1 MSMITIITTGGTIA
15 MSRAEHSSGA
25 VPRLSGEDLVAQLGP
40 MGADVRVENLF
51 SLPGGHLTTD
61 HLQRLVRRVEACAQE
76 PDVAGIVITHGT
88 DTLEETA
95 MLLDL
100 ALTTPKPVVL
110 TGAMRTASAVGYD
123 GPGNLAG
130 ALAVARAP
138 QARGQGVLVVFNDR
152 IWAGSEVQ
160 KIHGQAVDAFGA
172 PGSGPLGTT
181 CGGEVRLL
189 HRVAQRTHIPLRR
202 LVEPV
207 DLLTATQAGDDRL
220 LRAALAS
227 GARGLVL
234 ETFGS
239 GRVPPAWLPA
249 LEDARARGVPVV
261 VCSRTGAGAIG
272 DEYGYP
278 GATHDLRRLG
288 CLFAHGLNGPKARI
302 KLMLALGAA
311 ATPGEIARFFQTAEQ
326 A

>member
-1 MSMITIITTGGTIA
+1 MSTIVIITTGGTIA
-15 MSRAEHSSGA
+15 MRRVAAGGA
-25 VPRLSGEDLVAQLGP
+25 VPQLNGEELVALLGP
-40 MGADVRVENLF
+40 AGEHVRVDNLF
-51 SLPGGHLTTD
+51 SLPGGHLTTA
-61 HLQRLVRRVEACAQE
+61 HLHQLVQRVAEHARDPE
-76 PDVAGIVITHGT
+76 VAGIVVTHGT

-100 ALTTPKPVVL
+100 ALDTPTPVVL

-123 GPGNLAG
+123 GPGNLA
-130 ALAVARAP
+130 AAIAVARAP
-138 QARGQGVLVVFNDR
+138 QARGQGVLVAFNDR

-189 HRVAQRTHIPLRR
+189 HRIAQRTHIPLRR

-207 DLLTATQAGDDRL
+207 DLLTATQAGDERL
-220 LRAALAS
+220 LRAAIDS
-227 GARGLVL
+227 GTRGLVL
-234 ETFGS
+234 ETLGS
-239 GRVPPAWLPA
+239 GRVPPWWLPA
-249 LEDARARGVPVV
+249 LETARARQLPVV

-302 KLMLALGAA
+302 KLMLALGAVT
-311 ATPGEIARFFQTAEQ
+311 TPDQVAQFFH
-326 A
+326 